1 MRACALDIRGFDE
14 EFEVVRACQFMVDTE
29 RGCSGLAA
37 ISAISFLT
45 IARPNE
51 L

>member
-1 MRACALDIRGFDE
+1 MRAHAFGIHILDDE
-14 EFEVVRACQFMVDTE
+14 LEVARPRTFMVDTE
-29 RGCSGLAA
+29 RSRSGLVA